1 MRRAQTTGRRE
12 PRQNAHGTC
21 PRLRSQVR
29 TLREARLQLSPEE
42 RAGLPAGEKDSG
54 KWTRKSEEQTE
65 GRCGWN
71 QRTGKQGSPRPE
83 HWQGPGVPGCPCNPG
98 SPGLGLSSP
107 ASPIISQVQ
116 MFIQRSST
124 NSAPQLS
131 RASTPGLPLP
141 SGSSR
146 APRGSPQGCPELLPQ
161 HQILPESLP
170 SLPRAPLSPVQGLRH
185 LFPGRSPTLVTYTRL
200 LIQHPGSCPKF
211 PKR

>member
-1 MRRAQTTGRRE
+1 MDQEVRGTDRRPVWLE
-12 PRQNAHGTC
+12 PENGEAGEPEAGALAG
-21 PRLRSQVR
+21 PRGSWMS
-29 TLREARLQLSPEE
+29 LQP
-42 RAGLPAGEKDSG
+42 GLP
-54 KWTRKSEEQTE
+54 
-65 GRCGWN
+65 
-71 QRTGKQGSPRPE
+71 
-83 HWQGPGVPGCPCNPG
+83 VPL
-98 SPGLGLSSP
+98 GLGLSSP

-170 SLPRAPLSPVQGLRH
+170 SLPRAPLSPVQGLHH